1 MNEKQIVNIA
11 IDHIF
16 PHPDNPRKNLGDLTE
31 IAESI
36 RKRGIMQNLTV
47 VPIEGKPGDY
57 MTLIGH
63 RRCAGA
69 KLAGVKEVP
78 CIIKEGL
85 SKNEQILIMLEEN
98 MQRSDLTVFEQ
109 AQSFQM
115 MLDLGET
122 ETSIAEK
129 TGFSK
134 TTVRHRL
141 NIAKLDQKE
150 LQKKEKDD
158 SFQLTIKDL
167 MELEKIPDI
176 KTRDKILK
184 DASNSR
190 DLVAR
195 AQSAAAEAAR
205 KSCQKAICALL
216 KKPALKRHRMERSMK
231 CIPENGRR

>member
-1 MNEKQIVNIA
+1 
-11 IDHIF
+11 
-16 PHPDNPRKNLGDLTE
+16 
-31 IAESI
+31 
-36 RKRGIMQNLTV
+36 
-47 VPIEGKPGDY
+47 

-141 NIAKLDQKE
+141 NIAKLNQKE
-150 LQKKEKDD
+150 LQKKENDD

-167 MELEKIPDI
+167 MG
-176 KTRDKILK
+176 TGK
-184 DASNSR
+184 D
-190 DLVAR
+190 
-195 AQSAAAEAAR
+195 
-205 KSCQKAICALL
+205 
-216 KKPALKRHRMERSMK
+216 P
-231 CIPENGRR
+231 GY

>member
-36 RKRGIMQNLTV
+36 KKRGIMQNLTV

-69 KLAGVKEVP
+69 KLAGIKEVP

-141 NIAKLDQKE
+141 NIAKLNQKE
-150 LQKKEKDD
+150 LQKRKM
-158 SFQLTIKDL
+158 TIV
-167 MELEKIPDI
+167 
-176 KTRDKILK
+176 
-184 DASNSR
+184 SS
-190 DLVAR
+190 
-195 AQSAAAEAAR
+195 
-205 KSCQKAICALL
+205 
-216 KKPALKRHRMERSMK
+216 
-231 CIPENGRR
+231 

>member
-36 RKRGIMQNLTV
+36 KKRGIMQNLTV
-47 VPIEGKPGDY
+47 VPIKGKPGDY

-98 MQRSDLTVFEQ
+98 MQRSDLTVLEQ

-150 LQKKEKDD
+150 LQKK
-158 SFQLTIKDL
+158 TIV
-167 MELEKIPDI
+167 
-176 KTRDKILK
+176 
-184 DASNSR
+184 SS
-190 DLVAR
+190 
-195 AQSAAAEAAR
+195 
-205 KSCQKAICALL
+205 
-216 KKPALKRHRMERSMK
+216 
-231 CIPENGRR
+231 